1 MIERVNKIDNTNTVR
16 KVLEGTELSDSSIDL
31 ILTTLNEMQD
41 KINNQVNIKLEAY
54 VSITAMNNMSGEQ
67 KVVDRRVAH
76 NEATLADQ
84 IKMIE
89 QHTEKL
95 ENSRKRIQRL
105 DNQLINLQ
113 RNTNSALE
121 SVKIENDRKS

>member
-1 MIERVNKIDNTNTVR
+1 
-16 KVLEGTELSDSSIDL
+16 
-31 ILTTLNEMQD
+31 
-41 KINNQVNIKLEAY
+41 
-54 VSITAMNNMSGEQ
+54 
-67 KVVDRRVAH
+67 
-76 NEATLADQ
+76 
-84 IKMIE
+84 MIE

-121 SVKIENDRKS
+121 SVKQDNDKKSQSLSVDDLANLEVSGEGMERMTKMV